1 MFRVSELRNKD
12 VINSVDG
19 KRLGFIRD
27 IELDLRDGRIRSLI
41 LPGESKIW
49 RLFGRA
55 EEIIIEWPQIR
66 KIGTDVILVELPIFA
81 NMQDRNRDGYNYIL
95 PEKLPRNRHR
105 EEYEFNA

>member
-66 KIGTDVILVELPIFA
+66 KIGADVILVELPIFT
-81 NMQDRNRDGYNYIL
+81 NVQTNNRDSYNYFL
-95 PEKLPRNRHR
+95 PEKLPKNKH
-105 EEYEFNA
+105 FDD

>member
-66 KIGTDVILVELPIFA
+66 KIGADVILVELPIFT
-81 NMQDRNRDGYNYIL
+81 NIQNNNRDTYNYFL
-95 PEKLPRNRHR
+95 PEKLPKNKH
-105 EEYEFNA
+105 FDD